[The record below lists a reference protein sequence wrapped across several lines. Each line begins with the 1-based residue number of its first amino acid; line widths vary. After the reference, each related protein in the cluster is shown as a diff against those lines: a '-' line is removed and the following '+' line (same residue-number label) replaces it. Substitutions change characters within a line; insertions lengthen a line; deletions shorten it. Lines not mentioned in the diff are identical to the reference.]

1 MESETVM
8 KKLFAIIFLII
19 LPVCSFASEKP
30 VWIEATGETYLGEID
45 TEVKERARRDAQK
58 NALEKA
64 VVVFIKSHTL
74 KPTANWRKILYMP
87 L

>member
-1 MESETVM
+1 M

-30 VWIEATGETYLGEID
+30 VWVEATGEAYLGEID
-45 TEVKERARRDAQK
+45 TPKEVKERARRDAQK

-64 VVVFIKSHTL
+64 VGVFHLVPKLLRGNAYRCQLFIQCSF
-74 KPTANWRKILYMP
+74 N
-87 L
+87 